1 MNKIYIVDGV
11 RYNVAPN
18 REEGFLEKFPT
29 ATLGAQVEEQ
39 ETAEETAINL
49 AQEDEAVLESMDTD
63 LTSENV
69 LSEYDTEVQKINL
82 SYDEQI
88 NNSGMQE
95 TL

>member
-18 REEGFLEKFPT
+18 REEEFLEKFPT
-29 ATLGAQVEEQ
+29 ATLEEQVEEQ
-39 ETAEETAINL
+39 ETAINL

-69 LSEYDTEVQKINL
+69 LSDYDTEIKNINL
-82 SYDEQI
+82 CLILDRKKALRE
-88 NNSGMQE
+88 
-95 TL
+95 LF